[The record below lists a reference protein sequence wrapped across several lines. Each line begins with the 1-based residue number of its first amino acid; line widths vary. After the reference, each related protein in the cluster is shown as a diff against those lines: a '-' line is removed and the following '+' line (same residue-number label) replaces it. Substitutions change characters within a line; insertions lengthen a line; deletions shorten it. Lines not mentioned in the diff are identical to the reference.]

1 MEDTSGNLCA
11 GKVLFAARDV
21 HDENILQNEASILKS
36 INSHRV
42 VKLHSPAYG
51 TIIGSHTSCVL
62 ALEYCEGGELFEYV
76 QDAGRFH
83 DDLARYYFRGI
94 VEAVAACHSVGV
106 AHCDLKLD
114 NILLDSNFQVKLADF
129 GLATAIGSS
138 DGLIEAYQGTK
149 SYMAPEIQAHLP
161 YNGFAADIFAM
172 GVCLFVMC
180 TQSFPFQAATS
191 TDSHY
196 RMFINDNASY
206 WAIYAKLTGIAFSAS
221 FISLINALLTFNPT
235 HRLSL
240 SEVLG
245 HPWTQ
250 GPLPADTLQQM
261 TARRAVITRARA
273 ERQRLKEVQQKMVGK
288 QQLKRADFYSNR
300 VEELVSM

>member
-1 MEDTSGNLCA
+1 MEDTFGNLCA
-11 GKVLFAARDV
+11 GKVLFAARDR
-21 HDENILQNEASILKS
+21 HDENILQKEASILKS

-42 VKLHSPAYG
+42 VQLHTTAYG
-51 TIIGSHTSCVL
+51 TIIGSHASSVL
-62 ALEYCEGGELFEYV
+62 ALEYCEGGELFDYV

-83 DDLARYYFRGI
+83 EELARYYFRGL

-106 AHCDLKLD
+106 THGDLKLD

-129 GLATAIGSS
+129 GLATAIGCR
-138 DGLIEAYQGTK
+138 DGLIETYQGTT
-149 SYMAPEIQAHLP
+149 SYMAPEIQARLP

-172 GVCLFVMC
+172 GVCLFVMV

-196 RMFINDNASY
+196 RMFINDNANY
-206 WAIYAKLTGIAFSAS
+206 WGVYTKLTGIAFSAS
-221 FISLINALLTFNPT
+221 FISLMNALLTFNPT

-240 SEVLG
+240 SEILA

-250 GPLPADTLQQM
+250 GPLPADTFQQM

-273 ERQRLKEVQQKMVGK
+273 ERQRLKEMQQKRVGK
-288 QQLKRADFYSNR
+288 QMKRADYYSSL
-300 VEELVSM
+300 VEELVLM